1 MNGLRLA
8 ALAVLATAAVAR
20 ADTYGRLEHV
30 RVVADF
36 TIEVT
41 ARLEPS
47 APGSTLQAVD
57 VKYFQREG
65 GTWVRF
71 TIDNGSVLPG
81 SRITLEKRVL
91 RDERVRQKG
100 GGVEHRPQIELPLC
114 IGDRR
119 LDVRLALLERS
130 SYTAPLLI
138 GASEI
143 AQLGAVDAGRQF
155 MHEPSCSLDARP

>member
-1 MNGLRLA
+1 MTGARRLLLA
-8 ALAVLATAAVAR
+8 ALATVGVAQ
-20 ADTYGRLEHV
+20 AETYGRLEHV
-30 RVVADF
+30 RVVGDF
-36 TIEVT
+36 SLEVT
-41 ARLEPS
+41 ARLDPS
-47 APGSTLQAVD
+47 AAGSSLQAVD

-65 GTWVRF
+65 ATWVRF

-119 LDVRLALLERS
+119 LELRLALLERS

-138 GASEI
+138 GGSDLAP
-143 AQLGAVDAGRQF
+143 LGSVDAGRQF
-155 MHEPSCSLDARP
+155 MHEPSCAADARG